1 MRQVQLSLETS
12 NQFFFYIAAAFSSL
26 AGAVFIWRK
35 GRFVEPGRFLL
46 MYAGAIMLWA
56 LGAAWELAAPNLA
69 AKESIWVI
77 RFAGVL
83 LLPATY
89 LLFALHYSAWPI
101 PSARTSRWQ
110 SLILIHPFIFLVLA
124 VTNPWH
130 GWIREVPLYLSDL
143 IDLPVF
149 NPGPAWWVNAI
160 YITIIIVFADALL
173 IFRRISTRQLSGRQA
188 AAEIS
193 AMVIQ
198 ILGLVLYALDL
209 TAQTRGGPALL
220 LVSISP
226 FLFAYAVY
234 NLSPEDLSPLA
245 RGELLEKMQDG
256 VLVLDRQGRIVDANP
271 SMQAMTKLSFQAL
284 YGLRVQQVLP
294 VEQLNAERPD
304 EQEVV
309 LRLGDESSTL
319 TLHTTPVY
327 DLRRRLAGWVA
338 TLRDITHHKELVQVA
353 SANQERYR
361 ALFEKAN
368 DAIVLR
374 DGEGHVLDANPC
386 ALELFGC
393 TRETMD
399 GLSRYLPAEPL
410 PGSMF
415 RSRAQRSDGT
425 ELILEISQA
434 VLEADQQPLVMDII
448 RDVTDRVF
456 IEESTLEARKL
467 SESLRQAGLAMTA
480 SLDFDEV
487 LGSTLD
493 QVRRIV
499 PCDYGDVF
507 LIEDERAV
515 SIRSMG
521 YEKFGYEALNR
532 AHHLAFDLEK
542 SRHLRDVVE
551 RSIVVY
557 LPDVKREAGWQTIE
571 GIPNA
576 SAWIGAP
583 IVIDGQVFAI
593 ISLVSLQSG
602 DFTPRHVERLEQF
615 ASHASLALDNAHL
628 YQQMKRRLDEQSM
641 LNQAAQSIS
650 SALDLQNLLLMISQ
664 TFSRF
669 FESDNLAVILYD
681 GEADAVGETLRVT
694 NGQFQRIRSPRLDVG
709 LVECIIRNRRGLVFR
724 ERTELLDFARTFQV
738 TISAILPESWIGIP
752 LIATDRVVGALV
764 MQDFERAGVY
774 ADKDLSLLSTIGS
787 TVAVS
792 IQNAALYEAMQ
803 QRAAELAEANRR
815 AEESRASAEEA
826 NRAKSSFLATMSH
839 EIRTPLNGII
849 GMTGLLQSTGL
860 TREQAGYVDLLRTS
874 SESLSAL
881 LNDILDIS
889 RIEAG
894 RLDLEREPFNLRK
907 CIEEA
912 LDVQVPRALA
922 AGLDLAY
929 FIEPGTPG
937 IILGDVTRL
946 RQILINLLNNAI
958 KFTAQGEV
966 FLRVAGSG
974 EAVGKCVLHFSVR
987 DTGIGIASEKQT
999 MLFQTFSQLD
1009 PSTTRKYGG
1018 SGLGLAISKQLCE
1031 MMDGKMWV
1039 ESEGIPGK
1047 GSTFHFTI
1055 CVATESGATEPL
1067 QTHPVLVGKRLVV
1080 AMHSPALR
1088 EMIGRNAEAWGMRTL
1103 LLDCEE
1109 LDRAGIGAEDL
1120 VVADGSCEEHVR
1132 SVLDGRKVIYL
1143 VNPNEE
1149 RAREGLFLEKPLKPE
1164 RLQETLVWQLKPG
1177 PSQCQTPVE
1186 LENGRKGN
1194 RCLSEDHPL
1203 RILLVEDNPVNQKV
1217 AKVMLSRL
1225 GYEVEVANNGQEG
1238 LEMVKQ
1244 RAGSARAFDVVF
1256 MDIHMP
1262 VMDGEEASK
1271 RIRSELPIHQQPFIV
1286 ALTADT
1292 LDGNRQRF
1300 EAAGMDIFL
1309 TKPVR
1314 QDDLM
1319 KALVAYQPMVV
1330 YGIEPA
1336 TTVEAAPISSSMKAI
1351 DPLVIN
1357 RWAGVMGDTPVITE
1371 IVQVYLSDSAELMSG
1386 VEEGARAEDWRR
1398 VQLGAHA
1405 LKSSSANLGA
1415 MLLAGILDR
1424 IEKTSQAVQVKP
1436 QMDEIKAL
1444 KTDIAQAR
1452 HVYDQACVELQAWNT
1467 KRAQAVAPIGG

>member
-1 MRQVQLSLETS
+1 M
-12 NQFFFYIAAAFSSL
+12 
-26 AGAVFIWRK
+26 
-35 GRFVEPGRFLL
+35 
-46 MYAGAIMLWA
+46 
-56 LGAAWELAAPNLA
+56 
-69 AKESIWVI
+69 
-77 RFAGVL
+77 
-83 LLPATY
+83 
-89 LLFALHYSAWPI
+89 
-101 PSARTSRWQ
+101 
-110 SLILIHPFIFLVLA
+110 
-124 VTNPWH
+124 
-130 GWIREVPLYLSDL
+130 
-143 IDLPVF
+143 
-149 NPGPAWWVNAI
+149 
-160 YITIIIVFADALL
+160 
-173 IFRRISTRQLSGRQA
+173 
-188 AAEIS
+188 
-193 AMVIQ
+193 
-198 ILGLVLYALDL
+198 
-209 TAQTRGGPALL
+209 
-220 LVSISP
+220 
-226 FLFAYAVY
+226 
-234 NLSPEDLSPLA
+234 NLSTLS
-245 RGELLEKMQDG
+245 
-256 VLVLDRQGRIVDANP
+256 
-271 SMQAMTKLSFQAL
+271 
-284 YGLRVQQVLP
+284 
-294 VEQLNAERPD
+294 
-304 EQEVV
+304 
-309 LRLGDESSTL
+309 
-319 TLHTTPVY
+319 LHTTPVY
-327 DLRRRLAGWVA
+327 DLRRKLAGWVA
-338 TLRDITHHKELVQVA
+338 TLRDITHQKELVQAA
-353 SANQERYR
+353 SVNQERYR

-393 TRETMD
+393 TRANMEML
-399 GLSRYLPAEPL
+399 GQYLPAEPL
-410 PGSMF
+410 PGSMI
-415 RSRAQRSDGT
+415 RSRARRFDGT

-448 RDVTDRVF
+448 RDVTDRVL

-487 LGSTLD
+487 LGSTLE

-507 LIEDERAV
+507 LIEDDRAV
-515 SIRSMG
+515 SIRSLG
-521 YEKFGYEALNR
+521 YEKYGSDVVNR
-532 AHHLAFDLEK
+532 AHHLAFDLATA
-542 SRHLRDVVE
+542 RHLRDVVE
-551 RSIVVY
+551 RSKVVY
-557 LPDVKREAGWQTIE
+557 LPEVKREASWQTIE
-571 GIPNA
+571 GIPNG

-593 ISLVSLQSG
+593 ISLVALQSA
-602 DFTPRHVERLEQF
+602 DFTTRHVERLEQF

-669 FESDNLAVILYD
+669 FESDDLAVVLCD
-681 GEADAVGETLRVT
+681 SEAETVGETLRVT
-694 NGQFQRIRSPRLDVG
+694 NGQFQRVRSPRLDVG
-709 LVECIIRNRRGLVFR
+709 LVECIIQNRRGLVFR
-724 ERTELLDFARTFQV
+724 ERAELLNYARTFQV
-738 TISAILPESWIGIP
+738 TISATLPESWIGIP

-764 MQDFERAGVY
+764 MQDFKRAGVY
-774 ADKDLSLLSTIGS
+774 EDKDLSLLSTIGS

-815 AEESRASAEEA
+815 AEESRAVAEEA

-894 RLDLEREPFNLRK
+894 RLDLECEPFNLRR

-922 AGLDLAY
+922 AGLDMAY

-966 FLRVAGSG
+966 FLRVAGNQ
-974 EAVGKCVLHFSVR
+974 EEDGKRILHFSVR
-987 DTGIGIASEKQT
+987 DTGIGIEPDKQT
-999 MLFQTFSQLD
+999 QLFQSFSQLD

-1039 ESEGIPGK
+1039 ESEGIPGQ

-1055 CVATESGATEPL
+1055 RAATEKGATEPL
-1067 QTHPVLVGKRLVV
+1067 QTHLALVGRRLVAAV
-1080 AMHSPALR
+1080 HSPALR
-1088 EMIGRNAEAWGMRTL
+1088 EMIGRNAEAWGMVTL
-1103 LLDCEE
+1103 MLGCEE
-1109 LDRAGIGAEDL
+1109 LEHATIGAEDL
-1120 VVADGSCEEHVR
+1120 VVADGACEEHVR
-1132 SVLDGRKVIYL
+1132 SVLSERKVIYL
-1143 VNPNEE
+1143 VNPNAE

-1164 RLQETLVWQLKPG
+1164 RLQEALVRQLRSGG
-1177 PSQCQTPVE
+1177 PSEGQTETRP
-1186 LENGRKGN
+1186 ENGRPGN
-1194 RCLSEDHPL
+1194 GHLSEEHPL

-1217 AKVMLSRL
+1217 AKAMLSRL

-1238 LEMVKQ
+1238 LEMAKQ

-1271 RIRSELPIHQQPFIV
+1271 RIRAELPIHQQPFIV

-1319 KALVAYQPMVV
+1319 KALVASQPMVV
-1330 YGIEPA
+1330 NGIEPVCA
-1336 TTVEAAPISSSMKAI
+1336 VEAAPDFKNIQAI

-1357 RWAGVMGDTPVITE
+1357 RWTGAMGSAPIVTE
-1371 IVQVYLSDSAELMSG
+1371 ILQVYLSDSAELMAE

-1398 VQLGAHA
+1398 VHLGAHT

-1415 MLLAGILDR
+1415 MLLAGTLDR
-1424 IEKTSQAVQVKP
+1424 IEKISRAVQARS
-1436 QMDEIKAL
+1436 QEEEIEAL

-1452 HVYDQACVELQAWNT
+1452 RLYDQACAELRAWSA
-1467 KRAQAVAPIGG
+1467 KRAQLVVSVNGLDVSR